1 MKEKNTRL
9 VYTDDKNLKIYQS
22 LPDKDFKEF
31 FMTYLTYEIG
41 DDVSKTISNPYLQ
54 TMFMAA
60 YADKIKYNEEKWER
74 KAKANRENGKKG
86 GRKPKNNTE
95 IQPNTEFDTEAKISP
110 NEPSLATN
118 DTDVPQE
125 AESLPEAKIEA
136 KEEEIIIDTNNTEEM
151 GTYIGT
157 LSNFAIVETRDAN
170 SQKPMEELQRQTI
183 ERENGKEEYAANFN
197 KAYNIQTASVSEPT
211 KRIEIEKDRSME
223 YMEKCLSIFDL
234 NKAKRQISRAKS
246 VDENMKRVADCLDPL
261 LIEFSKTERSKFYIS
276 IIEDALNNK

>member
-1 MKEKNTRL
+1 MKTKNTRL

-86 GRKPKNNTE
+86 GRPPKNNTE
-95 IQPNTEFDTEAKISP
+95 LQPNTEFDTEAKISP

-136 KEEEIIIDTNNTEEM
+136 KEEEIIIDTDNTEEM
-151 GTYIGT
+151 GTLIGT
-157 LSNFAIVETRDAN
+157 LSNFATAETR
-170 SQKPMEELQRQTI
+170 
-183 ERENGKEEYAANFN
+183 
-197 KAYNIQTASVSEPT
+197 
-211 KRIEIEKDRSME
+211 RIEHEEDRSME
-223 YMEKCLSIFDL
+223 HMMKCLSTFDI
-234 NKAKRQISRAKS
+234 NKAKHQVFKS
-246 VDENMKRVADCLDPL
+246 KTIDDNMKRVADCLDPL
-261 LIEFSKTERSKFYIS
+261 LVEFNKTERSKLYIS
-276 IIEDALNNK
+276 IIEEALNSN

>member
-1 MKEKNTRL
+1 MKTKNTRL

-86 GRKPKNNTE
+86 GRPPKNNTDL
-95 IQPNTEFDTEAKISP
+95 QPNTEFDTEAKISP
-110 NEPSLATN
+110 NEPYLAIN
-118 DTDVPQE
+118 DIDIPQE

-136 KEEEIIIDTNNTEEM
+136 KEEEIIIDTDNTEEM
-151 GTYIGT
+151 GTLIGT
-157 LSNFAIVETRDAN
+157 LSNFATAETR
-170 SQKPMEELQRQTI
+170 
-183 ERENGKEEYAANFN
+183 
-197 KAYNIQTASVSEPT
+197 
-211 KRIEIEKDRSME
+211 RIEHEEDRSME
-223 YMEKCLSIFDL
+223 HMMKCLSTFDI
-234 NKAKRQISRAKS
+234 NKAKHQVFKS
-246 VDENMKRVADCLDPL
+246 KTIDENMKRVADCLDPL
-261 LIEFSKTERSKFYIS
+261 LGGFSKTERSKLYIS
-276 IIEDALNNK
+276 IIEDALNSN

>member
-1 MKEKNTRL
+1 MKTKNTRL

-86 GRKPKNNTE
+86 GRPPKNNTE
-95 IQPNTEFDTEAKISP
+95 LQPNTEFDTEAKISP
-110 NEPSLATN
+110 NEPYLATN
-118 DTDVPQE
+118 DIDVPQE
-125 AESLPEAKIEA
+125 GESLPEAKIEA
-136 KEEEIIIDTNNTEEM
+136 KEEEIIIDTDNTEEM

-157 LSNFAIVETRDAN
+157 LSNFATAETR
-170 SQKPMEELQRQTI
+170 
-183 ERENGKEEYAANFN
+183 
-197 KAYNIQTASVSEPT
+197 
-211 KRIEIEKDRSME
+211 RIEHEEDRSME
-223 YMEKCLSIFDL
+223 HMMKCLSTFDI
-234 NKAKRQISRAKS
+234 NKAKHQVFKS
-246 VDENMKRVADCLDPL
+246 KTIDDNMKRVADCLDPL
-261 LIEFSKTERSKFYIS
+261 LVEFSKTERSKLYIS
-276 IIEDALNNK
+276 IVEGVLKENQK

>member
-1 MKEKNTRL
+1 MKTKNTRL

-86 GRKPKNNTE
+86 GRPPKNNTE
-95 IQPNTEFDTEAKISP
+95 LQPNTEFDTEAKISP
-110 NEPSLATN
+110 NEAYLATN

-125 AESLPEAKIEA
+125 GESLPEVRIEA
-136 KEEEIIIDTNNTEEM
+136 KEEEIMIDTDNTEEM
-151 GTYIGT
+151 GTLIGT
-157 LSNFAIVETRDAN
+157 LSNFATAETR
-170 SQKPMEELQRQTI
+170 
-183 ERENGKEEYAANFN
+183 
-197 KAYNIQTASVSEPT
+197 
-211 KRIEIEKDRSME
+211 RIEHEEDRSME
-223 YMEKCLSIFDL
+223 HMMKCLSTFDI
-234 NKAKRQISRAKS
+234 NKAKHQVFKS
-246 VDENMKRVADCLDPL
+246 KTIDDNMKRVADCLDPL
-261 LIEFSKTERSKFYIS
+261 LVEFSKTERSKLYIS
-276 IIEDALNNK
+276 IIEEALNSN

>member
-1 MKEKNTRL
+1 MKTKNTRL

-86 GRKPKNNTE
+86 GRPPKNNTE

-110 NEPSLATN
+110 NEPSLAIN

-136 KEEEIIIDTNNTEEM
+136 KEEEIIIDTNNTEDM
-151 GTYIGT
+151 GTLIGT
-157 LSNFAIVETRDAN
+157 LSNFATAETR
-170 SQKPMEELQRQTI
+170 
-183 ERENGKEEYAANFN
+183 
-197 KAYNIQTASVSEPT
+197 
-211 KRIEIEKDRSME
+211 RIEHEEDRSME
-223 YMEKCLSIFDL
+223 HMMKCLSTFDI
-234 NKAKRQISRAKS
+234 NKAKHQVFKS
-246 VDENMKRVADCLDPL
+246 KTIDDNMKRVADCLDPL
-261 LIEFSKTERSKFYIS
+261 LVEFSKTERSKLYIS
-276 IIEDALNNK
+276 IIEDALNSK

>member
-1 MKEKNTRL
+1 MKTKNTRL

-86 GRKPKNNTE
+86 GRPPKNNTDL
-95 IQPNTEFDTEAKISP
+95 QPNTEFDTEAKISP
-110 NEPSLATN
+110 NEPSLAIN

-151 GTYIGT
+151 GTLIGT
-157 LSNFAIVETRDAN
+157 LSNFATAETR
-170 SQKPMEELQRQTI
+170 
-183 ERENGKEEYAANFN
+183 
-197 KAYNIQTASVSEPT
+197 
-211 KRIEIEKDRSME
+211 RIEHEEDRSKEHM
-223 YMEKCLSIFDL
+223 MKCLSTFDI
-234 NKAKRQISRAKS
+234 NKAKHQVSKS
-246 VDENMKRVADCLDPL
+246 KTIDENMKRVEDCLDPL
-261 LIEFSKTERSKFYIS
+261 LEGFSKTERSKFYIS
-276 IIEDALNNK
+276 IIEEVLNSN

>member
-1 MKEKNTRL
+1 MKNKNTRL

-86 GRKPKNNTE
+86 GRPPKNNTE
-95 IQPNTEFDTEAKISP
+95 LQPNTEFDTEAKISP

-125 AESLPEAKIEA
+125 AKSLPEAKIEA
-136 KEEEIIIDTNNTEEM
+136 KEEEIIIDTDNTEEM
-151 GTYIGT
+151 GTLIGT
-157 LSNFAIVETRDAN
+157 LSNFATAETR
-170 SQKPMEELQRQTI
+170 
-183 ERENGKEEYAANFN
+183 
-197 KAYNIQTASVSEPT
+197 
-211 KRIEIEKDRSME
+211 RIEHEEDRSME
-223 YMEKCLSIFDL
+223 HMMKCLSTFDI
-234 NKAKRQISRAKS
+234 NKAKHQVFKS
-246 VDENMKRVADCLDPL
+246 KTIDENMKRVADCLDPL
-261 LIEFSKTERSKFYIS
+261 LVEFSKTERSKFYIS
-276 IIEDALNNK
+276 IIEDALNSN

>member
-1 MKEKNTRL
+1 MKSKNTRL

-86 GRKPKNNTE
+86 GRPPKNNTE

-125 AESLPEAKIEA
+125 AKSLPEVKIEA
-136 KEEEIIIDTNNTEEM
+136 KEEEIIIDTDNTEEM
-151 GTYIGT
+151 GTYIRT
-157 LSNFAIVETRDAN
+157 LSNFATVETR
-170 SQKPMEELQRQTI
+170 
-183 ERENGKEEYAANFN
+183 
-197 KAYNIQTASVSEPT
+197 
-211 KRIEIEKDRSME
+211 RIEHEEDRSME
-223 YMEKCLSIFDL
+223 HMMKCLSTFDI
-234 NKAKRQISRAKS
+234 NKAKHQISKAKS

-261 LIEFSKTERSKFYIS
+261 LVEFSKTERSKFYIS
-276 IIEDALNNK
+276 IIEDALNSN

>member
-1 MKEKNTRL
+1 MKTKNTRL

-60 YADKIKYNEEKWER
+60 YADKINYNEEKWER

-86 GRKPKNNTE
+86 GRPPKNNTE

-110 NEPSLATN
+110 NEPDIATN
-118 DTDVPQE
+118 GTDVPQE

-136 KEEEIIIDTNNTEEM
+136 KEEEIIIDTDNTEEM
-151 GTYIGT
+151 GTYIRT
-157 LSNFAIVETRDAN
+157 LSNFATAETR
-170 SQKPMEELQRQTI
+170 
-183 ERENGKEEYAANFN
+183 
-197 KAYNIQTASVSEPT
+197 
-211 KRIEIEKDRSME
+211 RIEHEEDRSME
-223 YMEKCLSIFDL
+223 HMMKCLSTFDI
-234 NKAKRQISRAKS
+234 NKAKHQVFKS
-246 VDENMKRVADCLDPL
+246 KTIDENMKRVEDCLDPL
-261 LIEFSKTERSKFYIS
+261 LVEFSKTERSKFYIS
-276 IIEDALNNK
+276 IIEEALNSN